1 MRATDLLAQIETIGR
16 EPTTNGYRRF
26 SWTAADAELRRWF
39 ASQATSRALS
49 LEVDRNGNLWAY
61 RGEPAPGEVVA
72 VGSHLDSVRDGGQ
85 FDGPLGIASAF
96 AALDLMRAQGVN
108 PQRPLA
114 VVGFVEEEGARFGV
128 ACLGSRMAAGLI
140 ESEKAAELSD
150 GEGVTWAEAMVGA
163 GLDADS
169 IGSDQPRLEQLHCF
183 VELHIEQGRALD
195 PAGAAV
201 GVGTEIWPHG
211 RWRFVFEGEANH
223 AGTTA
228 MDDRHDPMP
237 VLAET
242 ILQVTQ
248 DARRIGARATFGRLL
263 VEPNGINSIP
273 SLVTGWL
280 DARAPN
286 QDLLDEVARSLHSQP
301 GITVTVQS
309 SSPAVHFDPAL
320 RGRVKDVLPS
330 LPQIPTAAGHD
341 AGIFAGAGIPT
352 TMLFVRNRSGI
363 SHSPKEH
370 ADPAD
375 IEAGVEALARVI
387 THLAGT

>member
-1 MRATDLLAQIETIGR
+1 VKATDLLAQIETIGR
-16 EPTTNGYRRF
+16 EPTTGAYRRF

-39 ASQATSRALS
+39 SSQAITRGLS
-49 LEVDRNGNLWAY
+49 LQVDRNGNLWAY
-61 RGEPAPGEVVA
+61 RGDPAPGGVVA
-72 VGSHLDSVRDGGQ
+72 VGSHLDSVADGGQ

-96 AALDLMRAQGVN
+96 AALDLIAAQGVD

-128 ACLGSRMAAGLI
+128 ACLGSRLATGVI
-140 ESEKAAELSD
+140 ESEKAVALSD
-150 GEGVTWAEAMVGA
+150 SQGVTWAEAMMGA
-163 GLDADS
+163 GLDGRS
-169 IGSDQPRLEQLHCF
+169 IGSDQPRLEQLRCF
-183 VELHIEQGRALD
+183 VELHIEQGRALE

-211 RWRFVFEGEANH
+211 RWRLVFEGEANH
-223 AGTTA
+223 AGTTS
-228 MDDRHDPMP
+228 MDDRQDPMP
-237 VLAET
+237 ALAET
-242 ILQVTQ
+242 ILRVTE
-248 DARRIGARATFGRLL
+248 DARRLGARATFGRLL

-286 QDLLDEVARSLHSQP
+286 QELLDEVTGSLQTHP
-301 GITVTVQS
+301 GITVTMQS
-309 SSPAVHFDPAL
+309 SSPAVQFDPAL
-320 RGRVKDVLPS
+320 RASVEEALPS

-341 AGIFAGAGIPT
+341 AGILSGAGIPT

-387 THLAGT
+387 AHLAGT

>member
-1 MRATDLLAQIETIGR
+1 MRATDLLAQIETIGL
-16 EPTTNGYRRF
+16 EPTTGGYRRS
-26 SWTAADAELRRWF
+26 SWTAADAELRQWF
-39 ASQATSRALS
+39 ASQATTRGLS

-61 RGEPAPGEVVA
+61 RGDPVPGGVVA
-72 VGSHLDSVRDGGQ
+72 SGSHLDSVPDGGQ

-96 AALDLMRAQGVN
+96 AALDLMAAQGVD
-108 PQRPLA
+108 PPMSLA

-128 ACLGSRMAAGLI
+128 ACLGSRLATGLI
-140 ESEKAAELSD
+140 EPEKAAALSD
-150 GEGVTWAEAMVGA
+150 GEGVTWAEAMDRA
-163 GLDADS
+163 GLDAGR
-169 IGSDQPRLEQLHCF
+169 IGLDQQRLEQLRCF

-201 GVGTEIWPHG
+201 GIGTEIWPHG
-211 RWRFVFEGEANH
+211 RWRFVFTGEANH

-237 VLAET
+237 MLAET
-242 ILQVTQ
+242 ILQVTE
-248 DARRIGARATFGRLL
+248 DARRLGARATFGRLL
-263 VEPNGINSIP
+263 VEPNGVNAIP

-286 QDLLDEVARSLHSQP
+286 QALLDEVVRSLHSCR
-301 GITVTVQS
+301 GISVTTQS

-320 RGRVKDVLPS
+320 RAGIEEILPS
-330 LPQIPTAAGHD
+330 LPPIPTAAGHD
-341 AGIFAGAGIPT
+341 AGILAEAGVPT
-352 TMLFVRNRSGI
+352 TMLFVRNRSGV

-370 ADPAD
+370 ADPGD

-387 THLAGT
+387 AHLAGT

>member
-39 ASQATSRALS
+39 ASQATTRGLS

-61 RGEPAPGEVVA
+61 QGDPTPGGVVA
-72 VGSHLDSVRDGGQ
+72 VGSHLDSVPDGGQ

-96 AALDLMRAQGVN
+96 AALDLMVEQGVD

-128 ACLGSRMAAGLI
+128 ACLGSRLAAGLI
-140 ESEKAAELSD
+140 ESEKLAVLSD
-150 GEGVTWAEAMVGA
+150 GEGVTWAEAMVRA
-163 GLDADS
+163 GLDAHS
-169 IGSDQPRLEQLHCF
+169 IGSDQPRLEQLRCF
-183 VELHIEQGRALD
+183 VELHIEQGRALE
-195 PAGAAV
+195 PAGEAV
-201 GVGTEIWPHG
+201 GIGTEIWPHG

-223 AGTTA
+223 AGTTG
-228 MDDRHDPMP
+228 MDDRQDPMP

-242 ILQVTQ
+242 ILKVTE
-248 DARRIGARATFGRLL
+248 DARRLGARATFGRLL

-286 QDLLDEVARSLHSQP
+286 QELLDEIAGSLHSHP
-301 GITVTVQS
+301 RITVTLQS
-309 SSPAVHFDPAL
+309 ASPAVHFDPAL
-320 RGRVKDVLPS
+320 RARVAEVLPS
-330 LPQIPTAAGHD
+330 MPQIPTAAGHD
-341 AGIFAGAGIPT
+341 AGILAGVGVPT
-352 TMLFVRNRSGI
+352 TMLFVRNRTGI

-370 ADPAD
+370 AEPAD
-375 IEAGVEALARVI
+375 IEAGVEALARVVA
-387 THLAGT
+387 HLAGT

>member
-1 MRATDLLAQIETIGR
+1 MRATDLLAQIEAIGR

-39 ASQATSRALS
+39 ASQAASRGLC
-49 LEVDRNGNLWAY
+49 LDVDRNGNLWAY
-61 RGEPAPGEVVA
+61 RGEPAPGGVVA
-72 VGSHLDSVRDGGQ
+72 VGSHLDSVPDGGQ
-85 FDGPLGIASAF
+85 YDGPLGIASAF
-96 AALDLMRAQGVN
+96 AALDLLVAQGVD

-128 ACLGSRMAAGLI
+128 ACLGSRLTAGLI
-140 ESEKAAELSD
+140 EPEKAAVLSD

-163 GLDADS
+163 GLDGHS
-169 IGSDQPRLEQLHCF
+169 IGSDQTRLGQLRCF
-183 VELHIEQGRALD
+183 VELHIEQGRALQ
-195 PAGAAV
+195 PVGAAV
-201 GVGTEIWPHG
+201 GLGTEIWPHG

-228 MDDRHDPMP
+228 MDDRQDPMP

-242 ILQVTQ
+242 ILKVTK

-273 SLVTGWL
+273 SLVIGWL

-286 QDLLDEVARSLHSQP
+286 QELLDEVARSLQSQP
-301 GITVTVQS
+301 GIIVRLQS
-309 SSPAVHFDPAL
+309 SSPAVSFDPAL
-320 RGRVKDVLPS
+320 RARVNEVLPS

-341 AGIFAGAGIPT
+341 AGILAGAGIPT
-352 TMLFVRNRSGI
+352 TMLFVRNRSGV
-363 SHSPKEH
+363 SHSPKEQ

-387 THLAGT
+387 AHLAGT